1 MRATAETL
9 GVEQKITGG
18 SCQKLL
24 GKGGATGHPCGRY
37 ATYMV
42 DGEARCQFHIPA
54 LDTIDIIN
62 TLSALDRRVA
72 KLEGG

>member
-9 GVEQKITGG
+9 GVKQKITGA
-18 SCQKLL
+18 SCQALL
-24 GKGGATGHPCGRY
+24 GKGGKTGHPCGRY

-42 DGEARCQFHIPA
+42 AGEARCTFHVPV

-62 TLSALDRRVA
+62 TLSAFEKRIA

>member
-1 MRATAETL
+1 MQATAETL
-9 GVEQKITGG
+9 GVERKVQGG

-24 GKGGATGHPCGRY
+24 GKGGKTGHPCGRY

-42 DGEARCQFHIPA
+42 GGEPRCTFHVPT

-62 TLSALDRRVA
+62 TLSALDRRIA